1 MPQPPGPLLVRGAPT
16 WPTGWWKTPLNG
28 VSSKC
33 LVATRGRPDVGVRSS
48 SLLRL
53 FPIARGS
60 ALVLV
65 VVCAATSAAVAQA
78 AGQAPDPSP
87 SMSAEHPDPYPA
99 PTAPATRPSAPAR
112 TQAPVTIVARPTVMR
127 TPVHRSSVVRRNPK
141 PAAKPSRLPVHPAPG
156 LGARFA
162 TAAVAFEPQQRVSRT
177 LALAVALL
185 VLVSAAFV
193 AGAAREV
200 AR

>member
-1 MPQPPGPLLVRGAPT
+1 
-16 WPTGWWKTPLNG
+16 
-28 VSSKC
+28 
-33 LVATRGRPDVGVRSS
+33 VGIRSS

-53 FPIARGS
+53 CPVARGS

-65 VVCAATSAAVAQA
+65 VACAATCPAVAQA

-87 SMSAEHPDPYPA
+87 SLSTPRPDPYPA
-99 PTAPATRPSAPAR
+99 PSAPAIR
-112 TQAPVTIVARPTVMR
+112 PIAPAQTQAQRTIVVSTL
-127 TPVHRSSVVRRNPK
+127 VHRSSVVRGK
-141 PAAKPSRLPVHPAPG
+141 PQPAVTKKVAAEPIRLPVHPAPG
-156 LGARFA
+156 LGARVA
-162 TAAVAFEPQQRVSRT
+162 SAVAFEPPQQVSRA

>member
-1 MPQPPGPLLVRGAPT
+1 M
-16 WPTGWWKTPLNG
+16 
-28 VSSKC
+28 
-33 LVATRGRPDVGVRSS
+33 GVRSS

-53 FPIARGS
+53 FPTARGS

-65 VVCAATSAAVAQA
+65 LVCAAPSAAVAHA

-87 SMSAEHPDPYPA
+87 SLSTPRPDSYPA
-99 PTAPATRPSAPAR
+99 PSAPVTHPSAPTQ
-112 TQAPVTIVARPTVMR
+112 TQAPAAVVVRPTVVR
-127 TPVHRSSVVRRNPK
+127 TGVHRSSVMRRK
-141 PAAKPSRLPVHPAPG
+141 PRPAVKPNAAVKPIRLPVHPAPG

>member
-1 MPQPPGPLLVRGAPT
+1 
-16 WPTGWWKTPLNG
+16 
-28 VSSKC
+28 
-33 LVATRGRPDVGVRSS
+33 VGVRGS

-53 FPIARGS
+53 FPTVRGLP
-60 ALVLV
+60 LVLV
-65 VVCAATSAAVAQA
+65 VVCATAGAGVAQA

-87 SMSAEHPDPYPA
+87 SLSAPRPDPYPA
-99 PTAPATRPSAPAR
+99 PSAPATHPSAAA
-112 TQAPVTIVARPTVMR
+112 QAPVTIVVRPTVVRPTVVR
-127 TPVHRSSVVRRNPK
+127 TPVHRSSGVRRQPRPAVTQKVAVK
-141 PAAKPSRLPVHPAPG
+141 PIRLPVHPAPG
-156 LGARFA
+156 LGGRVA
-162 TAAVAFEPQQRVSRT
+162 TAAVAFEQQRVSRA

>member
-1 MPQPPGPLLVRGAPT
+1 
-16 WPTGWWKTPLNG
+16 
-28 VSSKC
+28 
-33 LVATRGRPDVGVRSS
+33 VGVRSS

-53 FPIARGS
+53 FPTARGS

-65 VVCAATSAAVAQA
+65 LVCAATSAAVAHA

-87 SMSAEHPDPYPA
+87 SLSTPRPDSYPA
-99 PTAPATRPSAPAR
+99 PSAPVTRPSAPTQ
-112 TQAPVTIVARPTVMR
+112 TQAPVTVVVRPTVVR
-127 TPVHRSSVVRRNPK
+127 TPVRRSSVVRRK
-141 PAAKPSRLPVHPAPG
+141 PQPAIAKKVAAEPTRLPVHPAPG
-156 LGARFA
+156 LDARVA
-162 TAAVAFEPQQRVSRT
+162 SAVAFEPPQQVSRA
-177 LALAVALL
+177 LASAVALL

>member
-1 MPQPPGPLLVRGAPT
+1 
-16 WPTGWWKTPLNG
+16 
-28 VSSKC
+28 
-33 LVATRGRPDVGVRSS
+33 VGVRSS

-53 FPIARGS
+53 CPTARGS

-65 VVCAATSAAVAQA
+65 LVCAATSAGVAHA

-87 SMSAEHPDPYPA
+87 SPSAPRPDPYPA
-99 PTAPATRPSAPAR
+99 PFAPATRPSAPTR
-112 TQAPVTIVARPTVMR
+112 RQAPVTVVVRPTVVP
-127 TPVHRSSVVRRNPK
+127 TPVHRSAGVRQK
-141 PAAKPSRLPVHPAPG
+141 PQPAVTKKVAANAIRLPVYPAPG
-156 LGARFA
+156 LDARVA
-162 TAAVAFEPQQRVSRT
+162 SAVAFEAPQRVSRT

>member
-1 MPQPPGPLLVRGAPT
+1 
-16 WPTGWWKTPLNG
+16 
-28 VSSKC
+28 
-33 LVATRGRPDVGVRSS
+33 VGVRSS

-53 FPIARGS
+53 FPTARGS

-65 VVCAATSAAVAQA
+65 LVCAATSAAVAHA

-87 SMSAEHPDPYPA
+87 SLSTPRPDPYPA
-99 PTAPATRPSAPAR
+99 PSAATRPSAPTR
-112 TQAPVTIVARPTVMR
+112 TQAPVTVVVRPTVVR
-127 TPVHRSSVVRRNPK
+127 TPVHRSSGVRRK
-141 PAAKPSRLPVHPAPG
+141 PQPAVTKKVAAWPTRLPVHPAPE
-156 LGARFA
+156 LYDRVAS
-162 TAAVAFEPQQRVSRT
+162 AVAFEPPQQISRA

>member
-1 MPQPPGPLLVRGAPT
+1 M
-16 WPTGWWKTPLNG
+16 
-28 VSSKC
+28 
-33 LVATRGRPDVGVRSS
+33 GVRSS

-53 FPIARGS
+53 FPTARGS

-65 VVCAATSAAVAQA
+65 VVCVATSAAVAQA

-87 SMSAEHPDPYPA
+87 SLSTPRPDPYS
-99 PTAPATRPSAPAR
+99 APAAPAIPPTAR
-112 TQAPVTIVARPTVMR
+112 TQAPVTIVVRPTVVR
-127 TPVHRSSVVRRNPK
+127 TPVHRSSVVRRK
-141 PAAKPSRLPVHPAPG
+141 PQPAVTKKVAAEPIRLPVHPAPG
-156 LGARFA
+156 LDARVA
-162 TAAVAFEPQQRVSRT
+162 SAVAFGPRQQVSRA

>member
-1 MPQPPGPLLVRGAPT
+1 MVEKAVDRRIFQ
-16 WPTGWWKTPLNG
+16 
-28 VSSKC
+28 VSGC
-33 LVATRGRPDVGVRSS
+33 NEGRPDVGVRSS

-53 FPIARGS
+53 VPTARGLP
-60 ALVLV
+60 LVVV
-65 VVCAATSAAVAQA
+65 VVCATAGAGIAQA

-87 SMSAEHPDPYPA
+87 SLSAVHPDPYPA
-99 PTAPATRPSAPAR
+99 PTAPATRPSTPAR
-112 TQAPVTIVARPTVMR
+112 TQAPVTIVVRPTVVR
-127 TPVHRSSVVRRNPK
+127 TPVHPSSVVRRKPQPAVKPK
-141 PAAKPSRLPVHPAPG
+141 AAVKPILLPVHPAPG

>member
-1 MPQPPGPLLVRGAPT
+1 MVE
-16 WPTGWWKTPLNG
+16 KTVERRIFQ
-28 VSSKC
+28 VSGC
-33 LVATRGRPDVGVRSS
+33 NEGRPDVGVRSS

-53 FPIARGS
+53 FPTARGS

-87 SMSAEHPDPYPA
+87 SLSTPRPDPYP
-99 PTAPATRPSAPAR
+99 PHSAPAIGPIAPAQ
-112 TQAPVTIVARPTVMR
+112 TQAPGTIVVRPLVVS
-127 TPVHRSSVVRRNPK
+127 TPVHRSSAVRRK
-141 PAAKPSRLPVHPAPG
+141 PHPAVTKKVAAEPIRLPVHPAPG
-156 LGARFA
+156 LDARVA
-162 TAAVAFEPQQRVSRT
+162 SAVTFEPPQQVSRA

>member
-1 MPQPPGPLLVRGAPT
+1 
-16 WPTGWWKTPLNG
+16 
-28 VSSKC
+28 
-33 LVATRGRPDVGVRSS
+33 VGVRSS

-53 FPIARGS
+53 FPTTRGF

-65 VVCAATSAAVAQA
+65 VVCAATGAAVAQA
-78 AGQAPDPSP
+78 ASQAPDPSP
-87 SMSAEHPDPYPA
+87 PMSALRPDPYPA
-99 PTAPATRPSAPAR
+99 SSAPATRPSAPAQ
-112 TQAPVTIVARPTVMR
+112 TQAPVTIVVRPTVVP
-127 TPVHRSSVVRRNPK
+127 TPVHRSSVVRRK
-141 PAAKPSRLPVHPAPG
+141 PRPAVTHKVAVEPIRLPVHPAPG
-156 LGARFA
+156 LGARVA
-162 TAAVAFEPQQRVSRT
+162 TAAVVFEQQQRVSRA

>member
-1 MPQPPGPLLVRGAPT
+1 MGARG
-16 WPTGWWKTPLNG
+16 
-28 VSSKC
+28 
-33 LVATRGRPDVGVRSS
+33 S

-53 FPIARGS
+53 FPTVRGLL
-60 ALVLV
+60 LVLV
-65 VVCAATSAAVAQA
+65 VVCATAGAGVAQA

-87 SMSAEHPDPYPA
+87 SLSAPRPDPYPA
-99 PTAPATRPSAPAR
+99 PSAPATRPTAPTR
-112 TQAPVTIVARPTVMR
+112 RQAPVTVVVRPSVVR
-127 TPVHRSSVVRRNPK
+127 TPVHRSSVVRRK
-141 PAAKPSRLPVHPAPG
+141 PRPAVTQKVAVKPTRLPVHPAPG
-156 LGARFA
+156 LDARVA
-162 TAAVAFEPQQRVSRT
+162 SAVTFQPPQQVSRA